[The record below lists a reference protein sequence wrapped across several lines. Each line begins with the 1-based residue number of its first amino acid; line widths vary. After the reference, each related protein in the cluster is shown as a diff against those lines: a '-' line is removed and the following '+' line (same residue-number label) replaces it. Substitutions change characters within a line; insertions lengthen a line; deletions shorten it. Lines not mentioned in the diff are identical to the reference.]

1 MYLRSHHYKS
11 NIWGHHEQKQVRFM
25 VTNPLESQN
34 FPNFPMNIPSK
45 SPNYLKLPL
54 QGGIDRNFYLQSV
67 WFWFY
72 FNDGCLLL
80 RDTYWPQ
87 LYAASS
93 SFEAVADEAARSWLN
108 GPDGLCRLRGALQP
122 CHGEQKA
129 AARTLTVVVVPFQY
143 LDY

>member
-25 VTNPLESQN
+25 VINPLESHK
-34 FPNFPMNIPSK
+34 FPNFPKNIPSK

-80 RDTYWPQ
+80 RDTYWP
-87 LYAASS
+87 
-93 SFEAVADEAARSWLN
+93 
-108 GPDGLCRLRGALQP
+108 
-122 CHGEQKA
+122 
-129 AARTLTVVVVPFQY
+129 
-143 LDY
+143 